1 MVGLGSVALLV
12 VTAGQ
17 SLGGW
22 WRQTALPAPHGRNPG
37 PGPNGFQ
44 INKTAVSVG
53 IRPSDIGPAWRLT
66 VRGAGR
72 QVDLTYEQLLAMPQR
87 GAALPIACVEGWS
100 TPDQLWSGVRLTDLA
115 AVVGLGVH
123 APEVLVESVQRGG
136 SFRSAVLRDNQ
147 VRDGRSLL
155 AVRVNGAAL
164 SPDHGYPARI
174 IVPGAPGVHNTKWVT
189 RLTFGEP
196 A

>member
-1 MVGLGSVALLV
+1 MVAADRA
-12 VTAGQ
+12 AG
-17 SLGGW
+17 
-22 WRQTALPAPHGRNPG
+22 THGRDPG
-37 PGPNGFQ
+37 SGPNGFQ
-44 INKTAVSVG
+44 INKTAASVG

-66 VRGAGR
+66 VRGPGQ
-72 QVDLTYEQLLAMPQR
+72 QVDITYRQLLAMTQHE
-87 GAALPIACVEGWS
+87 AALPIACVEGWS
-100 TPDQLWSGVRLTDLA
+100 TTDQQWSGVRLTELA
-115 AVVGLGVH
+115 ALVGLGVR

-147 VRDGRSLL
+147 VRDSRSLL
-155 AVRVNGAAL
+155 ALRVNGAPL
-164 SPDHGYPARI
+164 SSDHGYPARI